1 MSLSTANSVRKY
13 KVVAL
18 RLPVIYNKHGYHDH
32 DGMIFALAENETEL
46 KQFIADYEANAPGY
60 KYRTEPH
67 PLVRPLVLRARV
79 GETVEVT
86 LKNEIQERRVGRRV
100 GIHLVGDGYSVVASD
115 GAAVGKNPA
124 TLAAYQG
131 TATYIWLCK
140 HEGVFPFHDMGDLD
154 GGEHGS
160 NAHGLFGALVVE
172 PAGAVWTD
180 PVSGAEAE
188 DGLYVDVHPRGTYAP
203 LPAAQQVPY
212 FEPEPPKYPKDP
224 DASFREYVIFF
235 HDEPDVIPGH
245 LSHAKCLE
253 QRDPCEGKHFNS
265 CDSGGHH
272 GELGA
277 GVHDLPHEVLEELH
291 CAGVHT
297 GEHGAMVMPISYRA
311 EPMPA
316 REALLWKRFNKGD
329 FPNPNIVGEEQ
340 HHSSW
345 AFGDPATPVLKAYL
359 GDPVR
364 IRLVHA
370 GVKETHVF
378 HLHFYQWH
386 HIPGNAQTPILDS
399 ITISPQ
405 TGHTIVPLFG
415 AGGRQGAPGDVIWH
429 CHLYP
434 HFHQGM
440 WGMFRTFDLRHEGTT
455 AAAPGDDFSRHY
467 PDGTAIEKLV
477 PLPDREPPPE
487 AIHDDPGYP
496 GFMVDERGAAVRKDV
511 NRGGVHGEK
520 SPRPPWPEKHF
531 GPMPADLDYRPAR
544 DAEITQI
551 FRFHRLKNAPIPADK
566 VRYAGVIARMAA
578 GEKRYNTAPRPA
590 WMLCSYVPSNPDQ
603 TPITAPDRTFA
614 DLAVVSEKLIYNRH
628 LWHDDFGHRYM
639 LLDDAA
645 PARAAAKGVETIAHT
660 AEDGEDGYPGHT
672 HEDEMDARTVPLF
685 IRAQVG
691 EVVGLT
697 LENKLPREFPCTD
710 FDVQQPRCAG
720 VCPPDPQECLPSECG
735 LHVHL
740 VKFDVVTAD
749 GAATG
754 WNYISGP
761 RAGKKMIYRWWV
773 DEEFGTCFFHDH
785 LFANFR
791 QRHGLFSALIA
802 EPKGSE
808 FLDPWNHARELRSG
822 IEAVIVPAH
831 EPAFRE
837 FCFGLHDFIPLFTR
851 EHHPLHKPSFPG
863 AHGDQGWMGM
873 NYRCE
878 PIRERRVPKSALPA
892 GWEGPEPVGDP
903 AFWFSTLKHQETVHF
918 RGKPVLTKLFAHP
931 EPSTDVFETYVGDAI
946 RIRLVQGAH
955 EEQHSFQIHGM
966 RWRRF
971 RNEPAS
977 PLQNQ
982 QTLGLSEAF
991 TFNLAHGG
999 EDPAGSYEPGD
1010 HLWKS
1015 SGADDLWCGVW
1026 GYIRALEPAA
1036 TGKQSLVAL
1045 PLFAAPAAAQPGL
1058 PAPSLANTRRFRVE
1072 AREERLFYRERDL
1085 VDPFGLVYRLTA
1097 LAAPGGEFVDV
1108 PAPPVTEPLEPL
1120 VLRCRAGEW
1129 VEVTLKNNIESS
1141 AFPPEPHAP
1150 QVPED
1155 LGVNRPISL
1164 HVSMHADLLRYDM
1177 HTSDGA
1183 NVGAN
1188 PLQTVAPGSSVTY
1201 KWFADRELG
1210 PVLLQDVADFLHH
1223 RRHGLFG
1230 ALIVEPAN
1238 ATPHLV
1244 APEAVTAAP
1253 GAAPAWHGARATLRV
1268 PGQPDFEEIVLLMQ
1282 DGVRL
1287 YLNGHPSFPIPDVPA
1302 DPGEEAPDFEDQGQK
1317 AFNYHAEPIGPP
1329 DWMHLATPA
1338 TPIFH
1343 ATAGAPIRVRLIGAC
1358 DKPRNHSFTI
1368 HAHVWRE
1375 WPGVLG
1381 TPYIACMS
1389 GVTSGSVFTLVL
1401 ENSASAAGDHAY
1413 RGGVLKWDV
1422 SQGLWGILRLR

>member
-1 MSLSTANSVRKY
+1 MREYEVI
-13 KVVAL
+13 AL
-18 RLPVIYNKHGYHDH
+18 RLAVVYNQHGYHDH
-32 DGMIFALAENETEL
+32 DGMIFALTENEAEL
-46 KQFIADYEANAPGY
+46 KADAAAKTGQPF
-60 KYRTEPH
+60 H
-67 PLVRPLVLRARV
+67 LARPLVLRACV
-79 GETVEVT
+79 GETVRIS
-86 LKNEIQERRVGRRV
+86 LRNEIQGRHVGL
-100 GIHLVGDGYSVVASD
+100 HLVGDGYSVITAD
-115 GAAVGKNPA
+115 GAEVGKNPT

-131 TATYIWLCK
+131 TKTYEWRCER
-140 HEGVFPFHDMGDLD
+140 EGVFPFHDMGDLD

-160 NAHGLFGALVVE
+160 NAHGLFGALIVE

-180 PVSGAEAE
+180 PVSGAETK
-188 DGLYVDVHPRGTYAP
+188 DGLYLDVHPRGTSAP

-212 FEPEPPKYPKDP
+212 FAPEPPKYPADP
-224 DASFREYVIFF
+224 QASFREYVIFF

-245 LSHAKCLE
+245 LKPEECEA
-253 QRDPCEGKHFNS
+253 QRDPCEGEHFNS
-265 CDSGGHH
+265 CDLAAHH
-272 GELGA
+272 GRGGPELPD
-277 GVHDLPHEVLEELH
+277 HVLEELH
-291 CAGVHT
+291 CAGVHP
-297 GEHGAMVMPISYRA
+297 GHGAMVMPISYRA

-329 FPNPNIVGEEQ
+329 FPNPNIVNEEQ

-345 AFGDPATPVLKAYL
+345 AFGEPATPVLKAYL

-386 HIPGNAQTPILDS
+386 HIPGNARTPILDS
-399 ITISPQ
+399 LTISPQ

-440 WGMFRTFDLRHEGTT
+440 WGMFRTFDLRHDGTT
-455 AAAPGDDFSRHY
+455 GAQPEGDFSNHY
-467 PDGTAIEKLV
+467 PDGMAIEKLV
-477 PLPDREPPPE
+477 PLPDREPPPA
-487 AIHDDPGYP
+487 AIKDDPGYP

-511 NRGGVHGEK
+511 DRAGVFGEK
-520 SPRPPWPEKHF
+520 SPRPPWPVAHF
-531 GPMPADLDYRPAR
+531 GPMPPELDYRPAR
-544 DAEITQI
+544 AAEIVQI
-551 FRFHRLKNAPIPADK
+551 FRFHRLSTAPTAADQT
-566 VRYAGVIARMAA
+566 RYAGVIARLAA
-578 GEKRYNTAPRPA
+578 GEQRFNSAPQPA
-590 WMLCSYVPSNPDQ
+590 WMLCSYMPSNPDG
-603 TPITAPDRTFA
+603 TPITALDRRFD
-614 DLAVVSEKLIYNRH
+614 DLAVVSEKFIYNRH
-628 LWHDDFGHRYM
+628 LWHDDFGHRYT
-639 LLDDAA
+639 LLDDA
-645 PARAAAKGVETIAHT
+645 PRARSVETHAQTAAHD
-660 AEDGEDGYPGHT
+660 DGGEGGYPGHT
-672 HEDEMDARTVPLF
+672 HEDEMNARTVPLF

-710 FDVQQPRCAG
+710 FDVRQPRCVG
-720 VCPPDPQECLPSECG
+720 VCPPAPQDCLPSECG

-740 VKFDVVTAD
+740 VKFDVATAD

-761 RAGKKMIYRWWV
+761 RVGKKMIYRWWV

-802 EPKGSE
+802 EPKGSK
-808 FLDPWNHARELRSG
+808 FLDPWNHAQELRSG
-822 IEAVIVPAH
+822 IEAVIIPAH

-851 EHHPLHKPSFPG
+851 AHDPLHKPAFPG

-878 PIRERRVPKSALPA
+878 PIRERRIPSAALPDE
-892 GWEGPEPVGDP
+892 WEGPGPVGDP
-903 AFWFSTLKHQETVHF
+903 AFWFSTLPHQETVHF

-931 EPSTDVFETYVGDAI
+931 APSTDVFETYVGDAI

-971 RNEPAS
+971 RDEPAS

-999 EDPAGSYEPGD
+999 DDPAGSYGAGD

-1015 SGADDLWCGVW
+1015 AGADDLWCGVW
-1026 GYIRALEPAA
+1026 GYIRALAPAGA
-1036 TGKQSLVAL
+1036 GKQSLVAL
-1045 PLFAAPAAAQPGL
+1045 PPFAAPAAAQPGL
-1058 PAPSLANTRRFRVE
+1058 LPPTPATTRRFRLE
-1072 AREERLFYRERDL
+1072 AREERLDYRESDL

-1097 LAAPGGEFVDV
+1097 SAEPGRDFVRLPAAP
-1108 PAPPVTEPLEPL
+1108 VTEPL

-1129 VEVTLKNNIESS
+1129 VEVTLTNNIASS
-1141 AFPPEPHAP
+1141 EFPPEPHAP

-1155 LGVNRPISL
+1155 LGVDRPVSL

-1188 PLQTVAPGSSVTY
+1188 LLQTVAPGSSVTY
-1201 KWFADRELG
+1201 QWFADRELG

-1223 RRHGLFG
+1223 RRHGLIG

-1238 ATPHLV
+1238 ATPHRV

-1253 GAAPAWHGARATLRV
+1253 GAAPAWHGPRATLRAK
-1268 PGQPDFEEIVLLMQ
+1268 GQPDFEEIVLLMQ

-1329 DWMHLATPA
+1329 DWLNLDTPA
-1338 TPIFH
+1338 TPIFYGK
-1343 ATAGAPIRVRLIGAC
+1343 AGAPIRVRLIGAC
-1358 DKPRNHSFTI
+1358 DKPRNHSFTV
-1368 HAHVWRE
+1368 HAHVWPE
-1375 WPGVLG
+1375 WPGVPG

-1389 GVTSGSVFTLVL
+1389 GVTSGSVFTLEL
-1401 ENSASAAGDHAY
+1401 ENSTPAAGDHAY
-1413 RGGVLKWDV
+1413 RGGIFKWDA
-1422 SQGLWGILRLR
+1422 SQGLWGILRLA